1 MFRSNSSRVAL
12 PFACAVAAVL
22 YAGSAH
28 VNGQQQA
35 PATPPSSDA
44 QRFGAATTAVV
55 VDVIVRDKAGRPVT
69 DLKAADFQ
77 LFEDDQPQDIG
88 NVTLIA
94 PPSTL
99 AATGVGVAP
108 AAAPTAPSGTVPA
121 PTFVALVFDRLS
133 PEGRAL
139 AWKGSQAYLES
150 ARDNDF
156 AGVFVVS
163 NGLETVQTYT
173 TDRVALK
180 KGLEEAASRATANFS
195 KSADKVAPGRF
206 GDRSPSSSFTA
217 SAEERGPSTGST
229 PTNPGGAIPQ
239 IPTPGQGSSANAA
252 AYADLATVR
261 LIDRMDRSYEAMMRD
276 EQGYATTNGLL
287 ALIDSLSMLPGRKTV
302 VFFAEGL
309 AIPPAVQARFDSV
322 VATAN
327 RANVSVYTVDSAGL
341 RVHSDQREMASN
353 VNALGNAAL
362 DRDPEAGGKLIENLE
377 FNEDNLRKDP
387 SVSLKMLA
395 DRTGGFL
402 INNTNNLAKGF
413 QLIDADRRFHYLLTY
428 SPKNADFKGEW
439 RRIAVNVSRRDVQVR
454 SRTGYLAVRSP
465 GALPLLAHE
474 GPALANLDRT
484 PLPTEVPVRAGVF
497 SLPDVKHPGRLAL
510 LVATDA
516 ASVTFQPDAA
526 AGTWRTDFTLLA
538 RIKDST
544 GQVVRKASQPYRLS
558 GPAAQLEASKRGDI
572 LFFRQPDLPPG
583 TYTLESVVHDA
594 LSKKAGVATSSFV
607 VPPVKPGALV
617 ASSLLIV
624 RRSEKLPAGEKTAD
638 NPLYF
643 GDLLLYPNLGE
654 PLRKSTDKTLSF
666 FLTVDPAP
674 GGAPTATLEI
684 LQKGQS
690 LAQLPMELSK
700 PDATGRIAH
709 AGQLPLASFPP
720 GQYVLRTTVSQGAQ
734 KEARDATFTVVE

>member
-1 MFRSNSSRVAL
+1 MFRSFSSRVAL

-22 YAGSAH
+22 HAGSAH
-28 VNGQQQA
+28 LQGQQQPPPPASTPAVA
-35 PATPPSSDA
+35 PSDP

-77 LFEDDQPQDIG
+77 LLEDDQPQEIG
-88 NVTLIA
+88 NVSL
-94 PPSTL
+94 
-99 AATGVGVAP
+99 VAP
-108 AAAPTAPSGTVPA
+108 ASTLVAGGTGAAAPGAPPPASAGTVAA

-139 AWKGSQAYLES
+139 AWKGAQAYLES

-173 TDRVALK
+173 TDRGALK
-180 KGLEEAASRATANFS
+180 TGLDEAASRATANFS
-195 KSADKVAPGRF
+195 KSADRVASSR
-206 GDRSPSSSFTA
+206 GDRSPSTSFTA
-217 SAEERGPSTGST
+217 SAEQSGPTTGST
-229 PTNPGGAIPQ
+229 PTNPGGALP
-239 IPTPGQGSSANAA
+239 PGGSPDPGALRERA
-252 AYADLATVR
+252 LLQV
-261 LIDRMDRSYEAMMRD
+261 IDRMDRSYESMMRD
-276 EQGYATTNGLL
+276 EQGYAATNGLL

-327 RANVSVYTVDSAGL
+327 RANVSVYTIDSAGL
-341 RVHSDQREMASN
+341 RVHSDQIATAAN
-353 VNALGNAAL
+353 VNALGNMAL
-362 DRDPEAGGKLIENLE
+362 DRDPEVGSKLTEALE

-428 SPKNADFKGEW
+428 SPKNSDFKGEW

-497 SLPDVKHPGRLAL
+497 SLPDAKHPGRLAL

-516 ASVTFQPDAA
+516 ASMTFQPDAA

-538 RIKDST
+538 RIKDSA

-572 LFFRQPDLPPG
+572 LFFRQPDLPSG
-583 TYTLESVVHDA
+583 TYTLESVVYDA

-666 FLTVDPAP
+666 FLTIDPAP
-674 GGAPTATLEI
+674 GSAPTATLEI
-684 LQKGQS
+684 LQKGQA

-734 KEARDATFTVVE
+734 KEARDAAFTVVE

>member
-1 MFRSNSSRVAL
+1 M
-12 PFACAVAAVL
+12 
-22 YAGSAH
+22 
-28 VNGQQQA
+28 
-35 PATPPSSDA
+35 
-44 QRFGAATTAVV
+44 
-55 VDVIVRDKAGRPVT
+55 
-69 DLKAADFQ
+69 
-77 LFEDDQPQDIG
+77 
-88 NVTLIA
+88 
-94 PPSTL
+94 
-99 AATGVGVAP
+99 
-108 AAAPTAPSGTVPA
+108 
-121 PTFVALVFDRLS
+121 ALVFDRLS

-217 SAEERGPSTGST
+217 SAEERGPATGST

-327 RANVSVYTVDSAGL
+327 RANRRRLGDVPAGCCGRHL
-341 RVHSDQREMASN
+341 AHG
-353 VNALGNAAL
+353 LHAA
-362 DRDPEAGGKLIENLE
+362 RAHQGFHRAGGPEGQPAI
-377 FNEDNLRKDP
+377 
-387 SVSLKMLA
+387 SVERSCRA
-395 DRTGGFL
+395 ARGVE
-402 INNTNNLAKGF
+402 A
-413 QLIDADRRFHYLLTY
+413 RRH
-428 SPKNADFKGEW
+428 
-439 RRIAVNVSRRDVQVR
+439 
-454 SRTGYLAVRSP
+454 
-465 GALPLLAHE
+465 
-474 GPALANLDRT
+474 
-484 PLPTEVPVRAGVF
+484 
-497 SLPDVKHPGRLAL
+497 
-510 LVATDA
+510 
-516 ASVTFQPDAA
+516 SV
-526 AGTWRTDFTLLA
+526 
-538 RIKDST
+538 
-544 GQVVRKASQPYRLS
+544 
-558 GPAAQLEASKRGDI
+558 
-572 LFFRQPDLPPG
+572 LPPARSAARHR
-583 TYTLESVVHDA
+583 TRWRAWCTTRSA
-594 LSKKAGVATSSFV
+594 RRPGVATSSFV